1 MVVWFDMNN
10 VICDFYKVEDVYA
23 RLDNGDNRVYLEANV
38 IPKGIALMNTYK
50 EAGYSIGIITRLSK
64 KMRSEKIDMETYINK
79 YNWLV
84 HNGINVDVFK
94 LIPYEDNKWDYRE
107 SDDDI
112 IVDDDERVW
121 RDWGNS
127 NIVRII
133 KEDKMEVVTNEGSV
147 VRYTYYNVLDKH
159 VVSVASPTH
168 DGGYSLFM
176 VRRACKT
183 LEEALDCFWATVE
196 ELEIMASL

>member
-64 KMRSEKIDMETYINK
+64 KIRSEKIDMETYINK

-84 HNGINVDVFK
+84 HNSINVDVFK
-94 LIPYEDNKWDYRE
+94 LIPYEDNKWEYRE
-107 SDDDI
+107 SDDDV

-121 RDWGNS
+121 REWGN
-127 NIVRII
+127 NNVVRII
-133 KEDKMEVVTNEGSV
+133 K
-147 VRYTYYNVLDKH
+147 
-159 VVSVASPTH
+159 
-168 DGGYSLFM
+168 
-176 VRRACKT
+176 
-183 LEEALDCFWATVE
+183 
-196 ELEIMASL
+196 

>member
-10 VICDFYKVEDVYA
+10 VICDFYKVENVYA
-23 RLDNGDNRVYLEANV
+23 RLDNGDNSVYLEANT
-38 IPKGIALMNTYK
+38 IPEGVERLRRYQECGYK
-50 EAGYSIGIITRLSK
+50 VGIITRLSK

-94 LIPYEDNKWDYRE
+94 LIPYEDNKWNYRE

-121 RDWGNS
+121 REWDNS
-127 NIVRII
+127 NIVKII
-133 KEDKMEVVTNEGSV
+133 KK
-147 VRYTYYNVLDKH
+147 
-159 VVSVASPTH
+159 
-168 DGGYSLFM
+168 
-176 VRRACKT
+176 
-183 LEEALDCFWATVE
+183 
-196 ELEIMASL
+196 

>member
-10 VICDFYKVEDVYA
+10 VICDFYKVENVYA
-23 RLDNGDNRVYLEANV
+23 RLDNGDNSVYLEANT
-38 IPKGIALMNTYK
+38 IPEGVASLRRYK
-50 EAGYSIGIITRLSK
+50 EWGYKVGIITRLSK
-64 KMRSEKIDMETYINK
+64 KLRSEKIDIETYINK

-121 RDWGNS
+121 RDWGNY
-127 NIVRII
+127 NIMRVNDMYKIERVGVSRFAICNRYGI
-133 KEDKMEVVTNEGSV
+133 VVDKYVYSTLVSAEYALKDFVAIHDKYPALKIYEWTTIDKLRK
-147 VRYTYYNVLDKH
+147 RYDYLQK
-159 VVSVASPTH
+159 
-168 DGGYSLFM
+168 
-176 VRRACKT
+176 
-183 LEEALDCFWATVE
+183 
-196 ELEIMASL
+196 

>member
-23 RLDNGDNRVYLEANV
+23 RLDNGDNSVYLEANV

-50 EAGYSIGIITRLSK
+50 EEGYKIGIITRLSK
-64 KMRSEKIDMETYINK
+64 KLRSEKIDIETYINK
-79 YNWLV
+79 YNWLI

-94 LIPYEDNKWDYRE
+94 LIPYEDNKWEYRE

-121 RDWGNS
+121 REWGNS
-127 NIVRII
+127 SIVKII
-133 KEDKMEVVTNEGSV
+133 KEANM
-147 VRYTYYNVLDKH
+147 
-159 VVSVASPTH
+159 
-168 DGGYSLFM
+168 
-176 VRRACKT
+176 
-183 LEEALDCFWATVE
+183 
-196 ELEIMASL
+196 